1 MIEAKRERLER
12 PLALTSG
19 DPSGIGP
26 EIALRAWLRTH
37 DDAASPGFF
46 IIADPAHL
54 SDLAGHFG
62 WTIPIAETDP
72 AGASALFGRAL
83 PVVSLGQ
90 RIMGRPGEPDPRD
103 AAATIASIERCV
115 ECVRLGL
122 APALVTNPIS
132 KEVLHRA
139 GFPHPGHTEFLA
151 ELALRHFNET
161 RRPVMML
168 WSADLAVV
176 PATIHVPLKDVPRLL
191 TSALLVET
199 GRIVAHDLKH
209 RFGIESPRL
218 AFAGLNPHAGEGGDI
233 GREDIDI
240 IKPALAELAQDG
252 IAVSGPHPADTLFHA
267 EARKRYDAV
276 ITMYHDQA
284 LIPIKTLAFDQAVNV
299 TLGLPFIRTSPDH
312 GTAFDIAGKGLAD
325 PTSLLAA
332 LRLAQ
337 RLAFAEC
344 PVIS

>member
-1 MIEAKRERLER
+1 MIEASRERLEQ

-26 EIALRAWLRTH
+26 EIALRAWLSTH
-37 DDAASPGFF
+37 DDKASPGFF
-46 IIADPAHL
+46 IVADPAHL
-54 SDLAGHFG
+54 SSLARQFG
-62 WTIPIAETDP
+62 WTVPIAETDP
-72 AGASALFGRAL
+72 AGATALFERAL
-83 PVVSLGQ
+83 PVVAIGHSVVGQ
-90 RIMGRPGEPDPRD
+90 PGQPHPQD

-115 ECVRLGL
+115 EFVRAGQ
-122 APALVTNPIS
+122 ASALVTNPIS

-139 GFPHPGHTEFLA
+139 GFRHPGHTEFLA
-151 ELALRHFNET
+151 ELALRHFNES

-168 WSADLAVV
+168 WSPSLAVV
-176 PATIHVPLKDVPRLL
+176 PATIHVPLKDVPGLL
-191 TSALLVET
+191 TTALLIET
-199 GRIVAHDLKH
+199 GRIVAHDLKS
-209 RFGIESPRL
+209 RFGIDAPRL
-218 AFAGLNPHAGEGGDI
+218 AFTGLNPHAGEGGDM
-233 GREDIDI
+233 GREEIDI
-240 IKPALAELAQDG
+240 IKPALVELAHD
-252 IAVSGPHPADTLFHA
+252 IIVSGPHPGDTLFHA
-267 EARKRYDAV
+267 EARNHYDAV
-276 ITMYHDQA
+276 IAMYHDQA

-312 GTAFDIAGKGLAD
+312 GTAFDIAGRGVAN

>member
-1 MIEAKRERLER
+1 MIDAEPARFGH
-12 PLALTSG
+12 PLALTCG

-26 EIALRAWLRTH
+26 EIALRALLRTH
-37 DDAASPGFF
+37 GDREAPAFF

-54 SDLAGHFG
+54 SRLTHQFG
-62 WTIPIAETDP
+62 WTIPIMETDP
-72 AGASALFGRAL
+72 AGASSLFAEAL
-83 PVVSLGQ
+83 PVVPLGLP
-90 RIMGRPGEPDPRD
+90 ILGRPGEPHPQD
-103 AAATIASIERCV
+103 APATIASIERCV
-115 ECVRLGL
+115 DYVRKGL
-122 APALVTNPIS
+122 ASAVVTNPIS

-139 GFPHPGHTEFLA
+139 GFVHPGHTEFLA

-168 WSADLAVV
+168 WSPGLAVV
-176 PATIHVPLKDVPRLL
+176 PATIHIPLRDVPRVL
-191 TSALLVET
+191 TTALLVET
-199 GRIVAHDLKH
+199 GRIVAHDLRH
-209 RFGIESPRL
+209 RFGIDAPRL
-218 AFAGLNPHAGEGGDI
+218 AFAGLNPHAGEGGDM

-240 IKPALAELAQDG
+240 IKPALAELTREG

-276 ITMYHDQA
+276 IAMYHDQA

-312 GTAFDIAGKGLAD
+312 GTAFDIAGKGVAD
-325 PTSLLAA
+325 PASLLAA
-332 LRLAQ
+332 LQLAQ